1 LKVYAFSRAS
11 TLGFTMKLKLSPSMR
26 RITITTQEDFN
37 PMGFKSTATC
47 CSYSCVMVSLLGLA
61 LVLPMLFIT
70 TALVKLDSIDHC
82 IDGGE
87 PFRCQQSHLFH
98 FKRVV
103 YLLLSSIFHLPS
115 SADLTSRH
123 AEEGLARQH

>member
-1 LKVYAFSRAS
+1 
-11 TLGFTMKLKLSPSMR
+11 MKLKLSPSMR

-37 PMGFKSTATC
+37 PMGFKSTATY

-87 PFRCQQSHLFH
+87 LSTISFLSLEMIC
-98 FKRVV
+98 
-103 YLLLSSIFHLPS
+103 LSSTVIYLPS
-115 SADLTSRH
+115 SFFS
-123 AEEGLARQH
+123 